1 MSRTRRKNEHL
12 VEWMLRKYGWSYGS
26 HHTKPP
32 PSQHGSSF
40 KIFSSFIL
48 AAKWL
53 VRHSSTSPKKTRR
66 PFALFPVWFFSLKL
80 ILSVFV
86 QEENHSPHPRLP
98 LLPGKPRGLWP
109 PNIRVHPRYVH
120 SFFEF
125 TRTYQLVQC
134 TAVLGSYPEIF
145 LFLDPC
151 YFTRLLY

>member
-1 MSRTRRKNEHL
+1 MDASEI
-12 VEWMLRKYGWSYGS
+12 WMIIRFTPHQTTTLPTWKFFQNIFFIHRCCKMASAAFKYVPQE
-26 HHTKPP
+26 K
-32 PSQHGSSF
+32 
-40 KIFSSFIL
+40 
-48 AAKWL
+48 
-53 VRHSSTSPKKTRR
+53 RR

-80 ILSVFV
+80 ILSVSV

-151 YFTRLLY
+151 CFTRLLY

>member
-1 MSRTRRKNEHL
+1 MDASEI
-12 VEWMLRKYGWSYGS
+12 WMIIRFTPHQTTTLPTWKFFQNIFFIHPCCKMASAAFKYVPQENA
-26 HHTKPP
+26 TTFCP
-32 PSQHGSSF
+32 
-40 KIFSSFIL
+40 
-48 AAKWL
+48 
-53 VRHSSTSPKKTRR
+53 
-66 PFALFPVWFFSLKL
+66 
-80 ILSVFV
+80 LSV